1 VGANQFGLQN
11 LTTVDAALGDIE
23 VQQGILEF
31 NGSTPS
37 MGDPL
42 HTNMVDAGA
51 TLQFASSSVV
61 WNKYFNFNGNGTAT
75 TVNNG
80 TAASTE
86 LAGPVELHGG
96 VVFNIGGN
104 LLTIS
109 GDISGDGGLIKNGS
123 SPMILTGNN
132 TYTGDTTINTGALRV
147 GGNATLVS
155 PNIIIASGGA
165 LTATGRVDATFTL
178 GANQTLSGNGVING
192 QLTTLSGSTVAP
204 GIGAVGAL
212 TVSNAVVLGGTTTM
226 ELDQDNKTNDVLNTG
241 STITYGGVLNLV
253 NLTSALTN
261 GATFKLFKAT
271 SYNGAF
277 ASIVPATPGLNQ
289 TWNTTALA
297 TSGTISVVG
306 SASNPT
312 TNATITGVSQVG
324 TNLVIRGTNN
334 NVPNTLGQYVVLTS
348 TNIALPLSSWTA
360 VSTNQFINGTFNY
373 TNPIVNSTRQMYID
387 VKVIP

>member
-1 VGANQFGLQN
+1 
-11 LTTVDAALGDIE
+11 
-23 VQQGILEF
+23 
-31 NGSTPS
+31 
-37 MGDPL
+37 
-42 HTNMVDAGA
+42 
-51 TLQFASSSVV
+51 
-61 WNKYFNFNGNGTAT
+61 
-75 TVNNG
+75 
-80 TAASTE
+80 
-86 LAGPVELHGG
+86 
-96 VVFNIGGN
+96 
-104 LLTIS
+104 
-109 GDISGDGGLIKNGS
+109 
-123 SPMILTGNN
+123 
-132 TYTGDTTINTGALRV
+132 
-147 GGNATLVS
+147 
-155 PNIIIASGGA
+155 
-165 LTATGRVDATFTL
+165 VDATFTL
-178 GANQTLSGNGVING
+178 GTGQTLSGNGVING
-192 QLTTLSGSTVAP
+192 QLTTLTGSTVAP
-204 GIGAVGAL
+204 GVGAVGAL
-212 TVSNAVVLGGTTTM
+212 TVSNAVVLGGTITM

-241 STITYGGVLNLV
+241 STVTYGGVLNLV

-277 ASIVPATPGLNQ
+277 ASIVPATPGAGQ
-289 TWNTTALA
+289 TWNTSALG

-306 SASNPT
+306 GASNPT